1 MKFSFS
7 LGYFFFFVGACFL
20 DAAIKIQSLR
30 CSRDDE
36 RSTLKK
42 YIKAGLPEPQF
53 SFQGHFFKNF

>member
-20 DAAIKIQSLR
+20 DAAIKIQSSR

-42 YIKAGLPEPQF
+42 YIKAGLI
-53 SFQGHFFKNF
+53 